1 MYAAKYIF
9 DYKFFAAWVVVS
21 IIWVWGTMLIAG
33 FFPIIDG
40 WRQIRL
46 VFRGLSRKNKA
57 FHSGSDSAEVVDSKG
72 PAESTVESPVLGTKR
87 GSGNGEVSS

>member
-9 DYKFFAAWVVVS
+9 NYKFFAAWVVVS

-33 FFPIIDG
+33 FFPILDG

-46 VFRGLSRKNKA
+46 VFRGLSRKEERL
-57 FHSGSDSAEVVDSKG
+57 SGSDSVDVVDSDG
-72 PAESTVESPVLGTKR
+72 PADTIVTSTVQEKKGEA
-87 GSGNGEVSS
+87 GNDGASG

>member
-9 DYKFFAAWVVVS
+9 NYKFFAAWVVVS

-40 WRQIRL
+40 WSQIRL
-46 VFRGLSRKNKA
+46 VFRGLSRKKDRL
-57 FHSGSDSAEVVDSKG
+57 SGSESIDVVDSEG
-72 PAESTVESPVLGTKR
+72 PVDTTVDSTVFEKKG
-87 GSGNGEVSS
+87 GNGNDEASS